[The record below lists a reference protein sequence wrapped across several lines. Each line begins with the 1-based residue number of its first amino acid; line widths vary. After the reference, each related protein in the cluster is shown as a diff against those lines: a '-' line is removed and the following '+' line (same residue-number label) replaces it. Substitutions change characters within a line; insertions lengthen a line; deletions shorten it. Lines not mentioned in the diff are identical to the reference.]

1 MATTNPAE
9 NLTDYEEADE
19 MPSGGQVDPTQAREI
34 GQGIFAENNFLALS
48 DLQATHSPIM

>member
-9 NLTDYEEADE
+9 NLTDYEEADD